1 MEDIKKLYQE
11 AKAYGTIHTK
21 SNPALRNYMEAVD
34 RIASNCPKEYISN
47 LEYIISSS
55 YGANTFSSFLEKH
68 KVPLSYIPKI
78 KNAIK
83 TLKNKNE
90 DNKLSDTYSD
100 MINVMESYE
109 NKYSNCMD
117 MAIYFEDCLDDRYL
131 EAYYT
136 NFPKL
141 SNKNVNISKFL
152 ERYGNGCIAD
162 MIVYTEADK
171 ALLENVYDQMV
182 DKKKKLSNNQWI
194 KDSLKDFSYVDNEI
208 LDVFT
213 KESLEY
219 QVNQSLENN
228 EQAFR
233 ESVMMG
239 MQMVSPFTESDV
251 QNMED
256 YILYQEY
263 KLCGAKNESE
273 RTLIMESINRT
284 KKALEPLMIEED
296 VADSVIPMLPGA
308 RVSKPILSKQFTEAL
323 SMENPK
329 IYYNQNNLPKPLDS
343 VVNNIIEDLATT
355 MKDLMLTDPRF
366 SSIKESHSFK
376 NIESELDRVI
386 KFCYDITYDVSCNSQ
401 SAPGIDI
408 FNILDLYEYTDGPM
422 EFDNPR
428 DQLYDDRAYYLGT
441 YGFRNEAASML
452 LAKTIFEL
460 LSEKYNELLQN
471 YGMILMNQEMIN
483 NSNYIDTKCFVSGE
497 YNLEIFIAIC
507 PSSENFARKLY
518 DGIVSNMI
526 TSPSSNNSFT
536 EATKYPEQKRSRFNK
551 KPRSGSEVIQYIED
565 VDNDKFKEWFFKTPA
580 GSKLN
585 KKTFDFKSLVDD
597 EQNIDSVGYVFKNE
611 IVAIATIN
619 NARSKTNKVNICA
632 VHPRHK
638 GCLVNLFRLI
648 DSRWISDTTVELNKS
663 TQKEFVDAF
672 QSIGYEITLER
683 GQVVTLSRKKKTKGT
698 AKTKSVSFTEALSS
712 NTRNK
717 KTGKAPGYL
726 RNNHDLSYGEDD
738 DTDDSDDVGDDIFGD
753 HIDDTSKE
761 KKTSK
766 TEPEPYQYDDIDDDS
781 PDNAEKDKPASG
793 ANYYYYNYNYTNSN
807 NTSSKSHNDYS
818 THTSHDSHDK
828 KYHTINNTN
837 SNNVTKTVDSHN
849 QKNDNSTN
857 KRVHSHD
864 YGDHHEESV
873 KIYSEQGNIRPDW
886 WGSTFYPVYLPEDLR
901 DSLRRMRMEFF
912 ETIINIVQTNQKFA
926 PLINDEYFKLLRF
939 FGNYRPDEYEDDN
952 GMIFFGNPGGYIG
965 CGLFIISNNFLRY
978 DYWENIYRIH
988 QNLDKN
994 PNFDLDQ
1001 ALRDLHSAAR
1011 NAMAEK
1017 YNGTEPVTGCA
1028 IDTRDSVN
1036 DLFTAESTDP
1046 KHVAHLWNTIG
1057 KYASIKS
1064 GDTMFIGLNEDGTE
1078 FIVDEPIQES
1088 VYQEEVGDAD
1098 DDKPESD
1105 NPIRDT
1111 MMDIDR
1117 KVSEGIGSLKR
1128 GAGKVRQTA
1137 RAVTKPFKRVLNF
1150 IDTQIEKWRDSNEND
1165 IKEQLA
1171 DPHQSNSLIKAFKS
1185 AVKYGAIYKAG
1196 LLLNPIF
1203 IFLAAAKHLDSRN
1216 NKFRIRNEM
1225 IGELKTELQVLEEKI
1240 KDADANK
1247 DRKAKYQMMRL
1258 KNELTK
1264 KLIRVGGTG
1273 DMKNMI

>member
-11 AKAYGTIHTK
+11 AKAYGAIHSK
-21 SNPALRNYMEAVD
+21 SNSVLRNYMEAVD
-34 RIASNCPKEYISN
+34 HIASNSPKEYISN

-78 KNAIK
+78 KNVIK
-83 TLKNKNE
+83 KLKNKNE

-100 MINVMESYE
+100 MISVMESYE

-162 MIVYTEADK
+162 MIVYTEANK

-219 QVNQSLENN
+219 QVNHALENN

-251 QNMED
+251 RNMED

-273 RTLIMESINRT
+273 RTIIMESINRT

-296 VADSVIPMLPGA
+296 VADSVIPMLPNA
-308 RVSKPILSKQFTEAL
+308 RISKPILSKQFASVL
-323 SMENPK
+323 AME
-329 IYYNQNNLPKPLDS
+329 S
-343 VVNNIIEDLATT
+343 
-355 MKDLMLTDPRF
+355 
-366 SSIKESHSFK
+366 
-376 NIESELDRVI
+376 
-386 KFCYDITYDVSCNSQ
+386 
-401 SAPGIDI
+401 
-408 FNILDLYEYTDGPM
+408 
-422 EFDNPR
+422 
-428 DQLYDDRAYYLGT
+428 
-441 YGFRNEAASML
+441 
-452 LAKTIFEL
+452 
-460 LSEKYNELLQN
+460 
-471 YGMILMNQEMIN
+471 
-483 NSNYIDTKCFVSGE
+483 
-497 YNLEIFIAIC
+497 
-507 PSSENFARKLY
+507 
-518 DGIVSNMI
+518 
-526 TSPSSNNSFT
+526 SFT
-536 EATKYPEQKRSRFNK
+536 ESTKYPEQKRSRFNK

-585 KKTFDFKSLVDD
+585 KKTFNFKSLVDD

-698 AKTKSVSFTEALSS
+698 AKTESVSFTEALSS

-726 RNNHDLSYGEDD
+726 KNNHDLSYGEDD

-761 KKTSK
+761 KKTPK

-873 KIYSEQGNIRPDW
+873 KIYSEKGNMRPDW
-886 WGSTFYPVYLPEDLR
+886 WGSTLDPVYLPEELTN
-901 DSLRRMRMEFF
+901 SLRRMRMEFF

-939 FGNYRPDEYEDDN
+939 FGNYQPDEYEDDN
-952 GMIFFGNPGGYIG
+952 GIIFYGNPGGSIG
-965 CGLFIISNNFLRY
+965 CMLFIISNNFLRY

-988 QNLDKN
+988 RVLDEN

-1001 ALRDLHSAAR
+1001 LLRDLHSAAR

-1017 YNGTEPVTGCA
+1017 YNGNEPVTGCT
-1028 IDTRDSVN
+1028 INTKDSMN

-1046 KHVAHLWNTIG
+1046 KHIAHLWNTIG
-1057 KYASIKS
+1057 KYASIKA
-1064 GDTMFIGLNEDGTE
+1064 GDTIFIRLNEDGTE
-1078 FIVDEPIQES
+1078 FIADDEPIQES

-1098 DDKPESD
+1098 DNKPESD

-1111 MMDIDR
+1111 MMDIDQ

-1137 RAVTKPFKRVLNF
+1137 RAVAKPFKRVLNF

>member
-1 MEDIKKLYQE
+1 MEDIRKLYQE
-11 AKAYGTIHTK
+11 AKARGAIHTK

-34 RIASNCPKEYISN
+34 RIASNSPKDYISN

-68 KVPLSYIPKI
+68 KVPLSYISKI
-78 KNAIK
+78 KNVIMK
-83 TLKNKNE
+83 LKNKNE

-100 MINVMESYE
+100 MISVMEAYE

-141 SNKNVNISKFL
+141 SNKNVNISKFF

-162 MIVYTEADK
+162 MIVYTEANK

-219 QVNQSLENN
+219 QVNQSLEKN

-233 ESVMMG
+233 ESTIMG
-239 MQMVSPFTESDV
+239 MQMISPLTESDV
-251 QNMED
+251 RNMED
-256 YILYQEY
+256 YIIYQEY

-273 RTLIMESINRT
+273 RTLIMESIHRT

-296 VADSVIPMLPGA
+296 VADSVIPMLPGT

-323 SMENPK
+323 SMEN
-329 IYYNQNNLPKPLDS
+329 YEVSYNQENLPNPLDS
-343 VVNNIIEDLATT
+343 ITSNIIEDLATM
-355 MKDLMLTDPRF
+355 MKDLILTDPRF
-366 SSIKESHSFK
+366 SSIKESYTFK
-376 NIESELDRVI
+376 NTESEFNRAI
-386 KFCYDITYDVSCNSQ
+386 KHCHDITYDVSCNQ

-408 FNILDLYEYTDGPM
+408 FNILDLREYTDGPM

-428 DQLYDDRAYYLGT
+428 EQFYDDREYYLTT
-441 YGFRNEAASML
+441 YGFKNEAASML

-460 LSEKYNELLQN
+460 LSEKYNELLQK
-471 YGMILMNQEMIN
+471 YGMILMNQEMID
-483 NSNYIDTKCFVSGE
+483 NSDYIDTKCFVSGQC
-497 YNLEIFIAIC
+497 NLEILIAIC
-507 PSSENFARKLY
+507 PLSLNFAKKLY
-518 DGIVSNMI
+518 
-526 TSPSSNNSFT
+526 
-536 EATKYPEQKRSRFNK
+536 
-551 KPRSGSEVIQYIED
+551 
-565 VDNDKFKEWFFKTPA
+565 
-580 GSKLN
+580 
-585 KKTFDFKSLVDD
+585 
-597 EQNIDSVGYVFKNE
+597 NE
-611 IVAIATIN
+611 IVSKMVTSQSTK
-619 NARSKTNKVNICA
+619 NA
-632 VHPRHK
+632 
-638 GCLVNLFRLI
+638 
-648 DSRWISDTTVELNKS
+648 
-663 TQKEFVDAF
+663 
-672 QSIGYEITLER
+672 
-683 GQVVTLSRKKKTKGT
+683 
-698 AKTKSVSFTEALSS
+698 FTEALSS

-726 RNNHDLSYGEDD
+726 KNNHDLSYGEDD
-738 DTDDSDDVGDDIFGD
+738 DTDNSNDVGDDIFGD

-761 KKTSK
+761 KKPSK
-766 TEPEPYQYDDIDDDS
+766 TEPEQEPYQYDDDIDDES

-828 KYHTINNTN
+828 KYHTTNNTD

-864 YGDHHEESV
+864 YGDQHEESAH
-873 KIYSEQGNIRPDW
+873 
-886 WGSTFYPVYLPEDLR
+886 VY
-901 DSLRRMRMEFF
+901 
-912 ETIINIVQTNQKFA
+912 
-926 PLINDEYFKLLRF
+926 
-939 FGNYRPDEYEDDN
+939 
-952 GMIFFGNPGGYIG
+952 
-965 CGLFIISNNFLRY
+965 
-978 DYWENIYRIH
+978 H
-988 QNLDKN
+988 
-994 PNFDLDQ
+994 
-1001 ALRDLHSAAR
+1001 
-1011 NAMAEK
+1011 
-1017 YNGTEPVTGCA
+1017 
-1028 IDTRDSVN
+1028 
-1036 DLFTAESTDP
+1036 
-1046 KHVAHLWNTIG
+1046 
-1057 KYASIKS
+1057 
-1064 GDTMFIGLNEDGTE
+1064 
-1078 FIVDEPIQES
+1078 
-1088 VYQEEVGDAD
+1088 EEVGDAD
-1098 DDKPESD
+1098 DGKPESD

-1128 GAGKVRQTA
+1128 GAGKVHQTA
-1137 RAVTKPFKRVLNF
+1137 RAVTKPFKHVLNF
-1150 IDTQIEKWRDSNEND
+1150 IDGQIEKWRDSNEND
-1165 IKEQLA
+1165 IKEQMA
-1171 DPHQSNSLIKAFKS
+1171 DPHQSNSIIKAFKS
-1185 AVKYGAIYKAG
+1185 AIKYGAIYKAG

-1240 KDADANK
+1240 KDADANGDK
-1247 DRKAKYQMMRL
+1247 KAKYQMMRL

>member
-21 SNPALRNYMEAVD
+21 INPALRNYMEAVD
-34 RIASNCPKEYISN
+34 RIASNSPKEYISN

-55 YGANTFSSFLEKH
+55 YGANTFSSFLEKY

-78 KNAIK
+78 KNVIK
-83 TLKNKNE
+83 KLKNKNE

-100 MINVMESYE
+100 MISVMESYE

-162 MIVYTEADK
+162 MIVYTEANK

-228 EQAFR
+228 EQVFR

-251 QNMED
+251 RNMED

-273 RTLIMESINRT
+273 RTIIMESINRT

-296 VADSVIPMLPGA
+296 VVDSVIPMLPNA
-308 RVSKPILSKQFTEAL
+308 RISKPILSKQFASVL
-323 SMENPK
+323 AME
-329 IYYNQNNLPKPLDS
+329 S
-343 VVNNIIEDLATT
+343 
-355 MKDLMLTDPRF
+355 
-366 SSIKESHSFK
+366 
-376 NIESELDRVI
+376 
-386 KFCYDITYDVSCNSQ
+386 
-401 SAPGIDI
+401 
-408 FNILDLYEYTDGPM
+408 
-422 EFDNPR
+422 
-428 DQLYDDRAYYLGT
+428 
-441 YGFRNEAASML
+441 
-452 LAKTIFEL
+452 
-460 LSEKYNELLQN
+460 
-471 YGMILMNQEMIN
+471 
-483 NSNYIDTKCFVSGE
+483 
-497 YNLEIFIAIC
+497 
-507 PSSENFARKLY
+507 
-518 DGIVSNMI
+518 
-526 TSPSSNNSFT
+526 SFT
-536 EATKYPEQKRSRFNK
+536 EATRYPEQKRSRFNK
-551 KPRSGSEVIQYIED
+551 NPRSGSEVIQYIED

-585 KKTFDFKSLVDD
+585 KKTFNFKSLVDD

-698 AKTKSVSFTEALSS
+698 AKTESVSFTEALSS

-766 TEPEPYQYDDIDDDS
+766 TEPEPYQYDDDIDDDS

-807 NTSSKSHNDYS
+807 NTSNKSHNDYS

-873 KIYSEQGNIRPDW
+873 KIYSEKGNIRPDW

-939 FGNYRPDEYEDDN
+939 FGNYQPDEYEDDN

-1017 YNGTEPVTGCA
+1017 YNGNEPVTGCT

-1150 IDTQIEKWRDSNEND
+1150 IDAQIEKWRDSNEND

>member
-11 AKAYGTIHTK
+11 AKAYGAIHSK
-21 SNPALRNYMEAVD
+21 SNSVLRNYMEAVD
-34 RIASNCPKEYISN
+34 HIASNSPKEYISN

-78 KNAIK
+78 KNVIK
-83 TLKNKNE
+83 KLKNKNE

-100 MINVMESYE
+100 MISVMESYE

-162 MIVYTEADK
+162 MIVYTEANK

-251 QNMED
+251 RNMED

-296 VADSVIPMLPGA
+296 VADSVIPMLPGT
-308 RVSKPILSKQFTEAL
+308 RVSKPILSKQFASVL
-323 SMENPK
+323 AME
-329 IYYNQNNLPKPLDS
+329 S
-343 VVNNIIEDLATT
+343 
-355 MKDLMLTDPRF
+355 
-366 SSIKESHSFK
+366 
-376 NIESELDRVI
+376 
-386 KFCYDITYDVSCNSQ
+386 
-401 SAPGIDI
+401 
-408 FNILDLYEYTDGPM
+408 
-422 EFDNPR
+422 
-428 DQLYDDRAYYLGT
+428 
-441 YGFRNEAASML
+441 
-452 LAKTIFEL
+452 
-460 LSEKYNELLQN
+460 
-471 YGMILMNQEMIN
+471 
-483 NSNYIDTKCFVSGE
+483 
-497 YNLEIFIAIC
+497 
-507 PSSENFARKLY
+507 
-518 DGIVSNMI
+518 
-526 TSPSSNNSFT
+526 SFT

-672 QSIGYEITLER
+672 QNIGYEITLER

-698 AKTKSVSFTEALSS
+698 AKTESVSFTEALSS

-726 RNNHDLSYGEDD
+726 KNNHDLSYGEDD

-807 NTSSKSHNDYS
+807 NTSNKSHNDYS
-818 THTSHDSHDK
+818 SHTSHDSHDK

-864 YGDHHEESV
+864 YGDHHEESA
-873 KIYSEQGNIRPDW
+873 Q
-886 WGSTFYPVYLPEDLR
+886 L
-901 DSLRRMRMEFF
+901 
-912 ETIINIVQTNQKFA
+912 
-926 PLINDEYFKLLRF
+926 
-939 FGNYRPDEYEDDN
+939 YR
-952 GMIFFGNPGGYIG
+952 
-965 CGLFIISNNFLRY
+965 
-978 DYWENIYRIH
+978 
-988 QNLDKN
+988 
-994 PNFDLDQ
+994 
-1001 ALRDLHSAAR
+1001 
-1011 NAMAEK
+1011 
-1017 YNGTEPVTGCA
+1017 
-1028 IDTRDSVN
+1028 
-1036 DLFTAESTDP
+1036 
-1046 KHVAHLWNTIG
+1046 
-1057 KYASIKS
+1057 
-1064 GDTMFIGLNEDGTE
+1064 
-1078 FIVDEPIQES
+1078 
-1088 VYQEEVGDAD
+1088 EEVGDAD

-1150 IDTQIEKWRDSNEND
+1150 IDGQIEKWRDSNEND

>member
-11 AKAYGTIHTK
+11 AKAYGAIHSK
-21 SNPALRNYMEAVD
+21 SNSVLRNYMEAVD
-34 RIASNCPKEYISN
+34 RIVSNSPKEYISN

-78 KNAIK
+78 KNVIK
-83 TLKNKNE
+83 KLKNKNE

-100 MINVMESYE
+100 MISVIESYE

-162 MIVYTEADK
+162 MIVYTEANK

-251 QNMED
+251 RNMED

-296 VADSVIPMLPGA
+296 VADSVIPMLPNA
-308 RVSKPILSKQFTEAL
+308 RISKPILSKQFASVL
-323 SMENPK
+323 AME
-329 IYYNQNNLPKPLDS
+329 S
-343 VVNNIIEDLATT
+343 
-355 MKDLMLTDPRF
+355 
-366 SSIKESHSFK
+366 
-376 NIESELDRVI
+376 
-386 KFCYDITYDVSCNSQ
+386 
-401 SAPGIDI
+401 
-408 FNILDLYEYTDGPM
+408 
-422 EFDNPR
+422 
-428 DQLYDDRAYYLGT
+428 
-441 YGFRNEAASML
+441 
-452 LAKTIFEL
+452 
-460 LSEKYNELLQN
+460 
-471 YGMILMNQEMIN
+471 
-483 NSNYIDTKCFVSGE
+483 
-497 YNLEIFIAIC
+497 
-507 PSSENFARKLY
+507 
-518 DGIVSNMI
+518 
-526 TSPSSNNSFT
+526 SFT

-585 KKTFDFKSLVDD
+585 KKTFNFKSLVDD

-648 DSRWISDTTVELNKS
+648 DSRWISDTTVELNRS

-698 AKTKSVSFTEALSS
+698 AKTESVSFTEALSS

-726 RNNHDLSYGEDD
+726 INNHDLSYGEDD

-818 THTSHDSHDK
+818 THTNQDSHDK

-864 YGDHHEESV
+864 YGDHHEESA
-873 KIYSEQGNIRPDW
+873 Q
-886 WGSTFYPVYLPEDLR
+886 L
-901 DSLRRMRMEFF
+901 
-912 ETIINIVQTNQKFA
+912 
-926 PLINDEYFKLLRF
+926 
-939 FGNYRPDEYEDDN
+939 YR
-952 GMIFFGNPGGYIG
+952 
-965 CGLFIISNNFLRY
+965 
-978 DYWENIYRIH
+978 
-988 QNLDKN
+988 
-994 PNFDLDQ
+994 
-1001 ALRDLHSAAR
+1001 
-1011 NAMAEK
+1011 
-1017 YNGTEPVTGCA
+1017 
-1028 IDTRDSVN
+1028 
-1036 DLFTAESTDP
+1036 
-1046 KHVAHLWNTIG
+1046 
-1057 KYASIKS
+1057 
-1064 GDTMFIGLNEDGTE
+1064 
-1078 FIVDEPIQES
+1078 
-1088 VYQEEVGDAD
+1088 EEVGDAD

-1150 IDTQIEKWRDSNEND
+1150 IDAQIEKWRDSNEND
-1165 IKEQLA
+1165 TKEQLA

>member
-11 AKAYGTIHTK
+11 AKAYGAIHSK
-21 SNPALRNYMEAVD
+21 SNSVLRNYMEAVD
-34 RIASNCPKEYISN
+34 RIASNSPKEYISN

-68 KVPLSYIPKI
+68 KVPLSYVPKI
-78 KNAIK
+78 KNVIK
-83 TLKNKNE
+83 KLKNKNE

-100 MINVMESYE
+100 MISVMESYE

-162 MIVYTEADK
+162 MIVYTEANK

-251 QNMED
+251 RNMED

-273 RTLIMESINRT
+273 RTIIMESINRT

-308 RVSKPILSKQFTEAL
+308 RVSKPILSKQ
-323 SMENPK
+323 
-329 IYYNQNNLPKPLDS
+329 
-343 VVNNIIEDLATT
+343 
-355 MKDLMLTDPRF
+355 
-366 SSIKESHSFK
+366 
-376 NIESELDRVI
+376 
-386 KFCYDITYDVSCNSQ
+386 
-401 SAPGIDI
+401 
-408 FNILDLYEYTDGPM
+408 
-422 EFDNPR
+422 
-428 DQLYDDRAYYLGT
+428 
-441 YGFRNEAASML
+441 
-452 LAKTIFEL
+452 
-460 LSEKYNELLQN
+460 
-471 YGMILMNQEMIN
+471 
-483 NSNYIDTKCFVSGE
+483 
-497 YNLEIFIAIC
+497 
-507 PSSENFARKLY
+507 
-518 DGIVSNMI
+518 
-526 TSPSSNNSFT
+526 
-536 EATKYPEQKRSRFNK
+536 
-551 KPRSGSEVIQYIED
+551 
-565 VDNDKFKEWFFKTPA
+565 
-580 GSKLN
+580 
-585 KKTFDFKSLVDD
+585 
-597 EQNIDSVGYVFKNE
+597 
-611 IVAIATIN
+611 
-619 NARSKTNKVNICA
+619 
-632 VHPRHK
+632 
-638 GCLVNLFRLI
+638 
-648 DSRWISDTTVELNKS
+648 
-663 TQKEFVDAF
+663 
-672 QSIGYEITLER
+672 
-683 GQVVTLSRKKKTKGT
+683 
-698 AKTKSVSFTEALSS
+698 FTEALSS

-753 HIDDTSKE
+753 HINDTSKE

-781 PDNAEKDKPASG
+781 PDNAEKDKLASG

-807 NTSSKSHNDYS
+807 NTSNKSHNDYS

-864 YGDHHEESV
+864 YGDHHEESISTGNSRHYIRDFTMNDIPQEYISH
-873 KIYSEQGNIRPDW
+873 IYEIHS
-886 WGSTFYPVYLPEDLR
+886 
-901 DSLRRMRMEFF
+901 EFF
-912 ETIINIVQTNQKFA
+912 KTLKSVMMEEYPKAYQHCSSYIDNRIDMELGLADFQTE
-926 PLINDEYFKLLRF
+926 L
-939 FGNYRPDEYEDDN
+939 
-952 GMIFFGNPGGYIG
+952 YID
-965 CGLFIISNNFLRY
+965 I
-978 DYWENIYRIH
+978 
-988 QNLDKN
+988 
-994 PNFDLDQ
+994 
-1001 ALRDLHSAAR
+1001 
-1011 NAMAEK
+1011 
-1017 YNGTEPVTGCA
+1017 
-1028 IDTRDSVN
+1028 
-1036 DLFTAESTDP
+1036 STDENGNVLKKEP
-1046 KHVAHLWNTIG
+1046 K
-1057 KYASIKS
+1057 
-1064 GDTMFIGLNEDGTE
+1064 LNIFGE
-1078 FIVDEPIQES
+1078 FIEDFPNYHVDYDDLCQAINHTASQLNDIMFSYMDDLGLYLVDWDEEIAFYLQCQRSPYIDNITNHRISKILDNIAS

-1150 IDTQIEKWRDSNEND
+1150 IDGQIEKWRDSNEND

>member
-1 MEDIKKLYQE
+1 MRLNQLMEDIKKLYQE
-11 AKAYGTIHTK
+11 AKAYGAIHSK
-21 SNPALRNYMEAVD
+21 SNSVLRNYTEAVD
-34 RIASNCPKEYISN
+34 RIASNSPKEYISN

-78 KNAIK
+78 KNVINK
-83 TLKNKNE
+83 LKNKNE

-100 MINVMESYE
+100 MISVMESYE

-162 MIVYTEADK
+162 MIVYTEASK

-228 EQAFR
+228 ERAFR

-251 QNMED
+251 RNMED

-308 RVSKPILSKQFTEAL
+308 RVSKPILSKQ
-323 SMENPK
+323 
-329 IYYNQNNLPKPLDS
+329 
-343 VVNNIIEDLATT
+343 
-355 MKDLMLTDPRF
+355 
-366 SSIKESHSFK
+366 
-376 NIESELDRVI
+376 
-386 KFCYDITYDVSCNSQ
+386 
-401 SAPGIDI
+401 
-408 FNILDLYEYTDGPM
+408 
-422 EFDNPR
+422 
-428 DQLYDDRAYYLGT
+428 
-441 YGFRNEAASML
+441 
-452 LAKTIFEL
+452 
-460 LSEKYNELLQN
+460 
-471 YGMILMNQEMIN
+471 
-483 NSNYIDTKCFVSGE
+483 
-497 YNLEIFIAIC
+497 
-507 PSSENFARKLY
+507 
-518 DGIVSNMI
+518 
-526 TSPSSNNSFT
+526 
-536 EATKYPEQKRSRFNK
+536 
-551 KPRSGSEVIQYIED
+551 
-565 VDNDKFKEWFFKTPA
+565 
-580 GSKLN
+580 
-585 KKTFDFKSLVDD
+585 
-597 EQNIDSVGYVFKNE
+597 
-611 IVAIATIN
+611 
-619 NARSKTNKVNICA
+619 
-632 VHPRHK
+632 
-638 GCLVNLFRLI
+638 
-648 DSRWISDTTVELNKS
+648 
-663 TQKEFVDAF
+663 
-672 QSIGYEITLER
+672 
-683 GQVVTLSRKKKTKGT
+683 
-698 AKTKSVSFTEALSS
+698 FTEALSS

-807 NTSSKSHNDYS
+807 NTSNKSHNDYS

-837 SNNVTKTVDSHN
+837 SNNVMKTVDSHN

-864 YGDHHEESV
+864 YGDHHEESTNYQEGFFGDLFGSSKPV
-873 KIYSEQGNIRPDW
+873 NSSEKLLAQSYGTDLEDIYDGALYKVACHIMRAIFVQMKQMIESDPQFKWIRENASNAIPNLNKYIDDPSDNW
-886 WGSTFYPVYLPEDLR
+886 HITFYKVERNGKIQYDAHCNIFYQDYLDEILF
-901 DSLRRMRMEFF
+901 DS
-912 ETIINIVQTNQKFA
+912 
-926 PLINDEYFKLLRF
+926 NDI
-939 FGNYRPDEYEDDN
+939 GQYEDDGDN
-952 GMIFFGNPGGYIG
+952 NKDGFSLINRACYNVALDELDELPFKYHLDLYTPEDARRGLMFEIPNDSDTIIGFYGINYDGYKD
-965 CGLFIISNNFLRY
+965 L
-978 DYWENIYRIH
+978 WKE
-988 QNLDKN
+988 
-994 PNFDLDQ
+994 FDPDHYQ
-1001 ALRDLHSAAR
+1001 
-1011 NAMAEK
+1011 EK
-1017 YNGTEPVTGCA
+1017 V
-1028 IDTRDSVN
+1028 
-1036 DLFTAESTDP
+1036 FT
-1046 KHVAHLWNTIG
+1046 
-1057 KYASIKS
+1057 
-1064 GDTMFIGLNEDGTE
+1064 
-1078 FIVDEPIQES
+1078 
-1088 VYQEEVGDAD
+1088 EEVGDAD

-1117 KVSEGIGSLKR
+1117 KVSEGIGTLKR

-1137 RAVTKPFKRVLNF
+1137 RVVTKPFKRVLNF

>member
-34 RIASNCPKEYISN
+34 RIASSSPKEYISN

-78 KNAIK
+78 KNVIK
-83 TLKNKNE
+83 KLKNKNE
-90 DNKLSDTYSD
+90 DNKLSDTYSE
-100 MINVMESYE
+100 MISVMESYE

-162 MIVYTEADK
+162 MIVYTEANK

-251 QNMED
+251 RNMED

-273 RTLIMESINRT
+273 RTIIMESINRT

-296 VADSVIPMLPGA
+296 VVDSVIPMLPGA

-386 KFCYDITYDVSCNSQ
+386 KYCHDITYDVSCNGQ

-551 KPRSGSEVIQYIED
+551 NPRSGSEVIQYIED

-698 AKTKSVSFTEALSS
+698 AKTESVSFTEALSS

-864 YGDHHEESV
+864 YGDHHEEKAYQEGYIQTPSL
-873 KIYSEQGNIRPDW
+873 
-886 WGSTFYPVYLPEDLR
+886 WGELIPPMYLPEDLQ
-901 DSLRRMRMEFF
+901 DSMRVIRKDYFDTMIELIKTKRKFQGF
-912 ETIINIVQTNQKFA
+912 DDPKWINLLQAFSTDRLA
-926 PLINDEYFKLLRF
+926 EDE
-939 FGNYRPDEYEDDN
+939 N
-952 GMIFFGNPGGYIG
+952 GMIFYRSPGPFAHVIID
-965 CGLFIISNNFLRY
+965 FISEHFLRY
-978 DYWENIYRIH
+978 EYYTEPDRIFKDMDEYERG
-988 QNLDKN
+988 NLKFN
-994 PNFDLDQ
+994 LE
-1001 ALRDLHSAAR
+1001 LMAR
-1011 NAMAEK
+1011 KIIIKK
-1017 YNGTEPVTGCA
+1017 YNKVEPITGCPFYTSPYDGLLCA
-1028 IDTRDSVN
+1028 IAIRGKD
-1036 DLFTAESTDP
+1036 
-1046 KHVAHLWNTIG
+1046 VAPIWNKYG
-1057 KYASIKS
+1057 KYATEKF
-1064 GDTMFIGLNEDGTE
+1064 GTNDFIPMNKNGY
-1078 FIVDEPIQES
+1078 FEPTAVVES
-1088 VYQEEVGDAD
+1088 VYREEVGDAD

-1137 RAVTKPFKRVLNF
+1137 RAISKPFKRVLNF

>member
-11 AKAYGTIHTK
+11 AKAYGAIHSK
-21 SNPALRNYMEAVD
+21 SNSVLRNYMEAVD
-34 RIASNCPKEYISN
+34 RIASNSPKEYISN

-78 KNAIK
+78 KNVIK
-83 TLKNKNE
+83 KLKNKNE

-100 MINVMESYE
+100 MISVMESYE

-162 MIVYTEADK
+162 MIVYTEANK

-213 KESLEY
+213 KESFEY

-251 QNMED
+251 RNMED

-296 VADSVIPMLPGA
+296 VADSVIPMLPNA
-308 RVSKPILSKQFTEAL
+308 RISKPILSKQFASVL
-323 SMENPK
+323 AME
-329 IYYNQNNLPKPLDS
+329 S
-343 VVNNIIEDLATT
+343 
-355 MKDLMLTDPRF
+355 
-366 SSIKESHSFK
+366 
-376 NIESELDRVI
+376 
-386 KFCYDITYDVSCNSQ
+386 
-401 SAPGIDI
+401 
-408 FNILDLYEYTDGPM
+408 
-422 EFDNPR
+422 
-428 DQLYDDRAYYLGT
+428 
-441 YGFRNEAASML
+441 
-452 LAKTIFEL
+452 
-460 LSEKYNELLQN
+460 
-471 YGMILMNQEMIN
+471 
-483 NSNYIDTKCFVSGE
+483 
-497 YNLEIFIAIC
+497 
-507 PSSENFARKLY
+507 
-518 DGIVSNMI
+518 
-526 TSPSSNNSFT
+526 SFT
-536 EATKYPEQKRSRFNK
+536 EATKYPEQKRSRFSK

-698 AKTKSVSFTEALSS
+698 AKTESVSFTEALSS
-712 NTRNK
+712 NTKNK

-726 RNNHDLSYGEDD
+726 KNNHDLSYGEDD

-807 NTSSKSHNDYS
+807 NTSNKSHNDYS

-873 KIYSEQGNIRPDW
+873 KLY
-886 WGSTFYPVYLPEDLR
+886 
-901 DSLRRMRMEFF
+901 
-912 ETIINIVQTNQKFA
+912 
-926 PLINDEYFKLLRF
+926 
-939 FGNYRPDEYEDDN
+939 
-952 GMIFFGNPGGYIG
+952 
-965 CGLFIISNNFLRY
+965 
-978 DYWENIYRIH
+978 H
-988 QNLDKN
+988 
-994 PNFDLDQ
+994 
-1001 ALRDLHSAAR
+1001 
-1011 NAMAEK
+1011 
-1017 YNGTEPVTGCA
+1017 
-1028 IDTRDSVN
+1028 
-1036 DLFTAESTDP
+1036 
-1046 KHVAHLWNTIG
+1046 
-1057 KYASIKS
+1057 
-1064 GDTMFIGLNEDGTE
+1064 
-1078 FIVDEPIQES
+1078 
-1088 VYQEEVGDAD
+1088 EEVGDAD

-1150 IDTQIEKWRDSNEND
+1150 IDAQIEKWRDSNEND

>member
-11 AKAYGTIHTK
+11 AKSYGTIHTK

-34 RIASNCPKEYISN
+34 RIASNSPKEYISN

-78 KNAIK
+78 KNVIK
-83 TLKNKNE
+83 KLKNKNE
-90 DNKLSDTYSD
+90 DNKLSDTYSE
-100 MINVMESYE
+100 MISVMESYE

-162 MIVYTEADK
+162 MIVYTEANK

-251 QNMED
+251 RNMED

-296 VADSVIPMLPGA
+296 VADSVIPMLPGT
-308 RVSKPILSKQFTEAL
+308 RVSKPILSKQFASVL
-323 SMENPK
+323 AME
-329 IYYNQNNLPKPLDS
+329 S
-343 VVNNIIEDLATT
+343 
-355 MKDLMLTDPRF
+355 
-366 SSIKESHSFK
+366 
-376 NIESELDRVI
+376 
-386 KFCYDITYDVSCNSQ
+386 
-401 SAPGIDI
+401 
-408 FNILDLYEYTDGPM
+408 
-422 EFDNPR
+422 
-428 DQLYDDRAYYLGT
+428 
-441 YGFRNEAASML
+441 
-452 LAKTIFEL
+452 
-460 LSEKYNELLQN
+460 
-471 YGMILMNQEMIN
+471 
-483 NSNYIDTKCFVSGE
+483 
-497 YNLEIFIAIC
+497 
-507 PSSENFARKLY
+507 
-518 DGIVSNMI
+518 
-526 TSPSSNNSFT
+526 SFT

-698 AKTKSVSFTEALSS
+698 AKTESVSFTEALSS

-726 RNNHDLSYGEDD
+726 KNNHDLSYGEDD
-738 DTDDSDDVGDDIFGD
+738 DRDNSDDVGDDIFGD

-781 PDNAEKDKPASG
+781 PDHAEKDKPASG

-807 NTSSKSHNDYS
+807 NTSNKSHNDYS

-873 KIYSEQGNIRPDW
+873 KIYSEKGNIRPDW

-965 CGLFIISNNFLRY
+965 CGLFIISNNLLRY

-988 QNLDKN
+988 RELDKN

-1001 ALRDLHSAAR
+1001 ALRDLHSSAR

-1017 YNGTEPVTGCA
+1017 YNGNEPVTGCT

-1150 IDTQIEKWRDSNEND
+1150 IDAQIEKWRDSNEND

-1203 IFLAAAKHLDSRN
+1203 IFIAAAKHLDSRN

>member
-34 RIASNCPKEYISN
+34 RIASNSPKEYISN

-83 TLKNKNE
+83 KLKNKNE

-162 MIVYTEADK
+162 MIVYTEANK

-251 QNMED
+251 RNMED

-296 VADSVIPMLPGA
+296 VVDSVIPMLPGT
-308 RVSKPILSKQFTEAL
+308 RISKPILSKQFASVL
-323 SMENPK
+323 AME
-329 IYYNQNNLPKPLDS
+329 S
-343 VVNNIIEDLATT
+343 
-355 MKDLMLTDPRF
+355 
-366 SSIKESHSFK
+366 
-376 NIESELDRVI
+376 
-386 KFCYDITYDVSCNSQ
+386 
-401 SAPGIDI
+401 
-408 FNILDLYEYTDGPM
+408 
-422 EFDNPR
+422 
-428 DQLYDDRAYYLGT
+428 
-441 YGFRNEAASML
+441 
-452 LAKTIFEL
+452 
-460 LSEKYNELLQN
+460 
-471 YGMILMNQEMIN
+471 
-483 NSNYIDTKCFVSGE
+483 
-497 YNLEIFIAIC
+497 
-507 PSSENFARKLY
+507 
-518 DGIVSNMI
+518 
-526 TSPSSNNSFT
+526 SFT

-551 KPRSGSEVIQYIED
+551 NPRSGSEVIQYIED
-565 VDNDKFKEWFFKTPA
+565 VNNDKFKEWFFKTPA

-585 KKTFDFKSLVDD
+585 KKTFNFKSLVDD

-698 AKTKSVSFTEALSS
+698 AKTESVSFTEALSS

-726 RNNHDLSYGEDD
+726 KNNHDLSYGEDD
-738 DTDDSDDVGDDIFGD
+738 DTDNSDDVGDDIFGD
-753 HIDDTSKE
+753 HIDDTPKE
-761 KKTSK
+761 TKTSK

-807 NTSSKSHNDYS
+807 NTSNKSHNDYS

-873 KIYSEQGNIRPDW
+873 KIYSEKGNIRPDW

-939 FGNYRPDEYEDDN
+939 FGNYQPDEYEDDN

-1017 YNGTEPVTGCA
+1017 YNGNEPVTGCT

-1150 IDTQIEKWRDSNEND
+1150 IDAQIEKWRDSNEND

-1203 IFLAAAKHLDSRN
+1203 IFIAAAKHLDSRN

>member
-34 RIASNCPKEYISN
+34 RIASNSPKEYISN

-100 MINVMESYE
+100 MISVMESYE

-162 MIVYTEADK
+162 MIVYTEANK
-171 ALLENVYDQMV
+171 VLLENVYDQMV

-219 QVNQSLENN
+219 QVNQALENN

-251 QNMED
+251 RNMED

-273 RTLIMESINRT
+273 RTIIMESINRT

-355 MKDLMLTDPRF
+355 VKDLMLTDPRF

-386 KFCYDITYDVSCNSQ
+386 KFCHDITYDVSCNSQ

-551 KPRSGSEVIQYIED
+551 KPRSGSEVIQHIED

-585 KKTFDFKSLVDD
+585 KKTFNFKSLVDD

-619 NARSKTNKVNICA
+619 NARSKTNKINICA

-698 AKTKSVSFTEALSS
+698 AKTESVSFTEALSS

-726 RNNHDLSYGEDD
+726 KNNHDLSYGEDD
-738 DTDDSDDVGDDIFGD
+738 DTDDSNDVGDDIFGD

-766 TEPEPYQYDDIDDDS
+766 TEPEPYQYDDDIDDDS

-864 YGDHHEESV
+864 YSDHHEESV
-873 KIYSEQGNIRPDW
+873 KLY
-886 WGSTFYPVYLPEDLR
+886 
-901 DSLRRMRMEFF
+901 
-912 ETIINIVQTNQKFA
+912 
-926 PLINDEYFKLLRF
+926 
-939 FGNYRPDEYEDDN
+939 
-952 GMIFFGNPGGYIG
+952 
-965 CGLFIISNNFLRY
+965 
-978 DYWENIYRIH
+978 H
-988 QNLDKN
+988 
-994 PNFDLDQ
+994 
-1001 ALRDLHSAAR
+1001 
-1011 NAMAEK
+1011 
-1017 YNGTEPVTGCA
+1017 
-1028 IDTRDSVN
+1028 
-1036 DLFTAESTDP
+1036 
-1046 KHVAHLWNTIG
+1046 
-1057 KYASIKS
+1057 
-1064 GDTMFIGLNEDGTE
+1064 
-1078 FIVDEPIQES
+1078 
-1088 VYQEEVGDAD
+1088 EEVGDAD

>member
-11 AKAYGTIHTK
+11 AKAYGAIHSK
-21 SNPALRNYMEAVD
+21 SNSVLRNYMEAVD
-34 RIASNCPKEYISN
+34 RIASNSPKEYISN

-78 KNAIK
+78 KNVIK
-83 TLKNKNE
+83 KLKNKNE

-100 MINVMESYE
+100 MISVMESYE

-162 MIVYTEADK
+162 MIVYTEANK

-251 QNMED
+251 RNMED

-273 RTLIMESINRT
+273 RTIIMESINRT

-296 VADSVIPMLPGA
+296 VADSVIPMLPNA
-308 RVSKPILSKQFTEAL
+308 RISKPILSKQFASVL
-323 SMENPK
+323 AME
-329 IYYNQNNLPKPLDS
+329 S
-343 VVNNIIEDLATT
+343 
-355 MKDLMLTDPRF
+355 
-366 SSIKESHSFK
+366 
-376 NIESELDRVI
+376 
-386 KFCYDITYDVSCNSQ
+386 
-401 SAPGIDI
+401 
-408 FNILDLYEYTDGPM
+408 
-422 EFDNPR
+422 
-428 DQLYDDRAYYLGT
+428 
-441 YGFRNEAASML
+441 
-452 LAKTIFEL
+452 
-460 LSEKYNELLQN
+460 
-471 YGMILMNQEMIN
+471 
-483 NSNYIDTKCFVSGE
+483 
-497 YNLEIFIAIC
+497 
-507 PSSENFARKLY
+507 
-518 DGIVSNMI
+518 
-526 TSPSSNNSFT
+526 SFT
-536 EATKYPEQKRSRFNK
+536 EATKYPEQKRSRFSK

-619 NARSKTNKVNICA
+619 NARSKTNNVNICA

-698 AKTKSVSFTEALSS
+698 AKTESVSFTEALSS

-726 RNNHDLSYGEDD
+726 KNNHDLSYGEDD
-738 DTDDSDDVGDDIFGD
+738 NTDDSDDVGDDIFGD

-864 YGDHHEESV
+864 YGDHHEEKAYQEEYIQTPSL
-873 KIYSEQGNIRPDW
+873 
-886 WGSTFYPVYLPEDLR
+886 WGELIPPMYLPEDLQ
-901 DSLRRMRMEFF
+901 DSMRVIRKDYFDTMIELIKTKRKFQGFDDPKWINLLQAFSTDRVAEDENGMMFYRSPGPFAHVSIDFISKHFLRY
-912 ETIINIVQTNQKFA
+912 
-926 PLINDEYFKLLRF
+926 EYYTEPDRIFKDM
-939 FGNYRPDEYEDDN
+939 DEYERWN
-952 GMIFFGNPGGYIG
+952 LRFNLELMARK
-965 CGLFIISNNFLRY
+965 II
-978 DYWENIYRIH
+978 I
-988 QNLDKN
+988 K
-994 PNFDLDQ
+994 
-1001 ALRDLHSAAR
+1001 
-1011 NAMAEK
+1011 K
-1017 YNGTEPVTGCA
+1017 YNKVEPITGCPFYTSPYDGLLCA
-1028 IDTRDSVN
+1028 IAIRGKD
-1036 DLFTAESTDP
+1036 
-1046 KHVAHLWNTIG
+1046 VAPIWNKYG
-1057 KYASIKS
+1057 KYATEKF
-1064 GDTMFIGLNEDGTE
+1064 GTNDFIPMNKNGYFEPTA
-1078 FIVDEPIQES
+1078 IVES
-1088 VYQEEVGDAD
+1088 VYREEVGDAD

-1137 RAVTKPFKRVLNF
+1137 RAISKPFKRVLNF

>member
-34 RIASNCPKEYISN
+34 HIASNSPKEYISN

-78 KNAIK
+78 KNVIK
-83 TLKNKNE
+83 KLKNKNE

-100 MINVMESYE
+100 MISVMESYE

-131 EAYYT
+131 EAYYM

-162 MIVYTEADK
+162 MIVYTEANK

-182 DKKKKLSNNQWI
+182 DKKKKLSDNQWI

-251 QNMED
+251 RNMED

-296 VADSVIPMLPGA
+296 VADSVIPMLPNA
-308 RVSKPILSKQFTEAL
+308 HISKPILSKQFASVL
-323 SMENPK
+323 AME
-329 IYYNQNNLPKPLDS
+329 S
-343 VVNNIIEDLATT
+343 
-355 MKDLMLTDPRF
+355 
-366 SSIKESHSFK
+366 
-376 NIESELDRVI
+376 
-386 KFCYDITYDVSCNSQ
+386 
-401 SAPGIDI
+401 
-408 FNILDLYEYTDGPM
+408 
-422 EFDNPR
+422 
-428 DQLYDDRAYYLGT
+428 
-441 YGFRNEAASML
+441 
-452 LAKTIFEL
+452 
-460 LSEKYNELLQN
+460 
-471 YGMILMNQEMIN
+471 
-483 NSNYIDTKCFVSGE
+483 
-497 YNLEIFIAIC
+497 
-507 PSSENFARKLY
+507 
-518 DGIVSNMI
+518 
-526 TSPSSNNSFT
+526 SFT

-551 KPRSGSEVIQYIED
+551 NPRSGSEVIQHIED

-585 KKTFDFKSLVDD
+585 KKTFNFKSLVSD
-597 EQNIDSVGYVFKNE
+597 EQNIDSIGYVFKNE
-611 IVAIATIN
+611 IVAIATVN
-619 NARSKTNKVNICA
+619 NALSKTNKINICA

-683 GQVVTLSRKKKTKGT
+683 GQIVTLSRKKKTKGT
-698 AKTKSVSFTEALSS
+698 AKTESVSFTEALSS

-726 RNNHDLSYGEDD
+726 KNNHDLSYGEDD
-738 DTDDSDDVGDDIFGD
+738 DTDNSDDVGDDIFGD
-753 HIDDTSKE
+753 HIDDTPKE
-761 KKTSK
+761 TKTTK
-766 TEPEPYQYDDIDDDS
+766 TEPEPYQYDDIDDES
-781 PDNAEKDKPASG
+781 PDHAEKDKPASG

-864 YGDHHEESV
+864 YGDHHEESISV
-873 KIYSEQGNIRPDW
+873 ANGRHYIRDFTMNDIPQEYISHIYKIHS
-886 WGSTFYPVYLPEDLR
+886 
-901 DSLRRMRMEFF
+901 EFF
-912 ETIINIVQTNQKFA
+912 KTLKSVMMEEYPEAYKHCSSYIDNRIDMELGLADFQTELYIDISTDENGNVLKKEPKLNI
-926 PLINDEYFKLLRF
+926 
-939 FGNYRPDEYEDDN
+939 FGEFIEDFPNYHV
-952 GMIFFGNPGGYIG
+952 
-965 CGLFIISNNFLRY
+965 
-978 DYWENIYRIH
+978 DY
-988 QNLDKN
+988 
-994 PNFDLDQ
+994 
-1001 ALRDLHSAAR
+1001 
-1011 NAMAEK
+1011 
-1017 YNGTEPVTGCA
+1017 
-1028 IDTRDSVN
+1028 N
-1036 DLFTAESTDP
+1036 DLCYAINHTASQLNDIMFSYMDDLGLYLVDWDEEIAFYLQCQRSPYIDNITNHRISKILD
-1046 KHVAHLWNTIG
+1046 NT
-1057 KYASIKS
+1057 
-1064 GDTMFIGLNEDGTE
+1064 
-1078 FIVDEPIQES
+1078 ES

-1150 IDTQIEKWRDSNEND
+1150 IDAQIEKWRDSNEND

>member
-34 RIASNCPKEYISN
+34 RIASNSPKEYISN

-162 MIVYTEADK
+162 MIVYTEANK

-251 QNMED
+251 RNMED

-296 VADSVIPMLPGA
+296 VADSVIPMLPNA
-308 RVSKPILSKQFTEAL
+308 RISKPILSKQFASVL
-323 SMENPK
+323 AME
-329 IYYNQNNLPKPLDS
+329 S
-343 VVNNIIEDLATT
+343 
-355 MKDLMLTDPRF
+355 
-366 SSIKESHSFK
+366 
-376 NIESELDRVI
+376 
-386 KFCYDITYDVSCNSQ
+386 
-401 SAPGIDI
+401 
-408 FNILDLYEYTDGPM
+408 
-422 EFDNPR
+422 
-428 DQLYDDRAYYLGT
+428 
-441 YGFRNEAASML
+441 
-452 LAKTIFEL
+452 
-460 LSEKYNELLQN
+460 
-471 YGMILMNQEMIN
+471 
-483 NSNYIDTKCFVSGE
+483 
-497 YNLEIFIAIC
+497 
-507 PSSENFARKLY
+507 
-518 DGIVSNMI
+518 
-526 TSPSSNNSFT
+526 SFT

-551 KPRSGSEVIQYIED
+551 NPRSGSEVIQHIED

-585 KKTFDFKSLVDD
+585 KKTFNFKSLVDD

-619 NARSKTNKVNICA
+619 NALSKTNKINICA

-698 AKTKSVSFTEALSS
+698 AKTESVSFTEALSS

-738 DTDDSDDVGDDIFGD
+738 DTDNSDDVGDDIFGD

-873 KIYSEQGNIRPDW
+873 QLY
-886 WGSTFYPVYLPEDLR
+886 
-901 DSLRRMRMEFF
+901 
-912 ETIINIVQTNQKFA
+912 
-926 PLINDEYFKLLRF
+926 
-939 FGNYRPDEYEDDN
+939 
-952 GMIFFGNPGGYIG
+952 
-965 CGLFIISNNFLRY
+965 
-978 DYWENIYRIH
+978 H
-988 QNLDKN
+988 
-994 PNFDLDQ
+994 
-1001 ALRDLHSAAR
+1001 
-1011 NAMAEK
+1011 
-1017 YNGTEPVTGCA
+1017 
-1028 IDTRDSVN
+1028 
-1036 DLFTAESTDP
+1036 
-1046 KHVAHLWNTIG
+1046 
-1057 KYASIKS
+1057 
-1064 GDTMFIGLNEDGTE
+1064 
-1078 FIVDEPIQES
+1078 
-1088 VYQEEVGDAD
+1088 EEVGDAD
-1098 DDKPESD
+1098 DNKPESD

-1150 IDTQIEKWRDSNEND
+1150 IDAQIEKWRDSNEND

-1216 NKFRIRNEM
+1216 NKFRIQNEM

-1247 DRKAKYQMMRL
+1247 DRKAKYQIMRL

>member
-11 AKAYGTIHTK
+11 AKAYGAIHSK
-21 SNPALRNYMEAVD
+21 SNSVLRNYMEAVD
-34 RIASNCPKEYISN
+34 RIASNSPKEYISN

-78 KNAIK
+78 KNVIK
-83 TLKNKNE
+83 KLKNKNE

-100 MINVMESYE
+100 MISVMESYE

-162 MIVYTEADK
+162 MIVYTEANK

-219 QVNQSLENN
+219 QVNQALENN

-251 QNMED
+251 RNMED

-296 VADSVIPMLPGA
+296 VADSVIPMLPGT
-308 RVSKPILSKQFTEAL
+308 RVSKPILSKQFASVL
-323 SMENPK
+323 AME
-329 IYYNQNNLPKPLDS
+329 S
-343 VVNNIIEDLATT
+343 
-355 MKDLMLTDPRF
+355 
-366 SSIKESHSFK
+366 
-376 NIESELDRVI
+376 
-386 KFCYDITYDVSCNSQ
+386 
-401 SAPGIDI
+401 
-408 FNILDLYEYTDGPM
+408 
-422 EFDNPR
+422 
-428 DQLYDDRAYYLGT
+428 
-441 YGFRNEAASML
+441 
-452 LAKTIFEL
+452 
-460 LSEKYNELLQN
+460 
-471 YGMILMNQEMIN
+471 
-483 NSNYIDTKCFVSGE
+483 
-497 YNLEIFIAIC
+497 
-507 PSSENFARKLY
+507 
-518 DGIVSNMI
+518 
-526 TSPSSNNSFT
+526 SFT

-585 KKTFDFKSLVDD
+585 KKTFNFKSLVDD

-698 AKTKSVSFTEALSS
+698 VKTESVSFTEALSS

-726 RNNHDLSYGEDD
+726 KNNHDLSYGEDD

-753 HIDDTSKE
+753 HIDDTPKE

-766 TEPEPYQYDDIDDDS
+766 TDPEPYQYDDTDDDS

-873 KIYSEQGNIRPDW
+873 QLY
-886 WGSTFYPVYLPEDLR
+886 
-901 DSLRRMRMEFF
+901 
-912 ETIINIVQTNQKFA
+912 
-926 PLINDEYFKLLRF
+926 
-939 FGNYRPDEYEDDN
+939 
-952 GMIFFGNPGGYIG
+952 
-965 CGLFIISNNFLRY
+965 
-978 DYWENIYRIH
+978 H
-988 QNLDKN
+988 
-994 PNFDLDQ
+994 
-1001 ALRDLHSAAR
+1001 
-1011 NAMAEK
+1011 
-1017 YNGTEPVTGCA
+1017 
-1028 IDTRDSVN
+1028 
-1036 DLFTAESTDP
+1036 
-1046 KHVAHLWNTIG
+1046 
-1057 KYASIKS
+1057 
-1064 GDTMFIGLNEDGTE
+1064 
-1078 FIVDEPIQES
+1078 
-1088 VYQEEVGDAD
+1088 EEVGDAD
-1098 DDKPESD
+1098 DNKPESD

-1111 MMDIDR
+1111 MMDIDQ

-1150 IDTQIEKWRDSNEND
+1150 IDAQIEKWRDSNEND

>member
-11 AKAYGTIHTK
+11 AKAYGAIHSK
-21 SNPALRNYMEAVD
+21 SNSVLRNYTEAVD
-34 RIASNCPKEYISN
+34 RIASNSPKEYISN

-78 KNAIK
+78 KNVINK
-83 TLKNKNE
+83 LKNKNE

-100 MINVMESYE
+100 MISVMESYE

-162 MIVYTEADK
+162 MIVYTEASK

-228 EQAFR
+228 ERAFR

-251 QNMED
+251 RNMED

-308 RVSKPILSKQFTEAL
+308 RVSKPILSKQ
-323 SMENPK
+323 
-329 IYYNQNNLPKPLDS
+329 
-343 VVNNIIEDLATT
+343 
-355 MKDLMLTDPRF
+355 
-366 SSIKESHSFK
+366 
-376 NIESELDRVI
+376 
-386 KFCYDITYDVSCNSQ
+386 
-401 SAPGIDI
+401 
-408 FNILDLYEYTDGPM
+408 
-422 EFDNPR
+422 
-428 DQLYDDRAYYLGT
+428 
-441 YGFRNEAASML
+441 
-452 LAKTIFEL
+452 
-460 LSEKYNELLQN
+460 
-471 YGMILMNQEMIN
+471 
-483 NSNYIDTKCFVSGE
+483 
-497 YNLEIFIAIC
+497 
-507 PSSENFARKLY
+507 
-518 DGIVSNMI
+518 
-526 TSPSSNNSFT
+526 
-536 EATKYPEQKRSRFNK
+536 
-551 KPRSGSEVIQYIED
+551 
-565 VDNDKFKEWFFKTPA
+565 
-580 GSKLN
+580 
-585 KKTFDFKSLVDD
+585 
-597 EQNIDSVGYVFKNE
+597 
-611 IVAIATIN
+611 
-619 NARSKTNKVNICA
+619 
-632 VHPRHK
+632 
-638 GCLVNLFRLI
+638 
-648 DSRWISDTTVELNKS
+648 
-663 TQKEFVDAF
+663 
-672 QSIGYEITLER
+672 
-683 GQVVTLSRKKKTKGT
+683 
-698 AKTKSVSFTEALSS
+698 FTEALSS

-807 NTSSKSHNDYS
+807 NTSNKSHNDYS

-837 SNNVTKTVDSHN
+837 SNNVMKTVDSHN

-864 YGDHHEESV
+864 YGDHHEESTNYQEGFFGDLFGSSKPV
-873 KIYSEQGNIRPDW
+873 NSSEKLLAQSYGTDLEDIYDGALYKVACHIMRAIFVQMKQMIESDPQFKWIRENASNAIPNLNKYIDDPSDNW
-886 WGSTFYPVYLPEDLR
+886 HITFYKVERNGKIQYDAHCNIFYQDYLDEILF
-901 DSLRRMRMEFF
+901 DS
-912 ETIINIVQTNQKFA
+912 
-926 PLINDEYFKLLRF
+926 NDI
-939 FGNYRPDEYEDDN
+939 GQYEDDGDN
-952 GMIFFGNPGGYIG
+952 NKDGFSLINRACYNVALDELDELPFKYHLDLYTPEDARRGLMFEIPNDSDTIIGFYGINYDGYKD
-965 CGLFIISNNFLRY
+965 L
-978 DYWENIYRIH
+978 WKE
-988 QNLDKN
+988 
-994 PNFDLDQ
+994 FDPDHYQ
-1001 ALRDLHSAAR
+1001 
-1011 NAMAEK
+1011 EK
-1017 YNGTEPVTGCA
+1017 V
-1028 IDTRDSVN
+1028 
-1036 DLFTAESTDP
+1036 FT
-1046 KHVAHLWNTIG
+1046 
-1057 KYASIKS
+1057 
-1064 GDTMFIGLNEDGTE
+1064 
-1078 FIVDEPIQES
+1078 
-1088 VYQEEVGDAD
+1088 EEVGDAD

-1117 KVSEGIGSLKR
+1117 KVSEGIGTLKR

-1137 RAVTKPFKRVLNF
+1137 RVVTKPFKRVLNF

>member
-11 AKAYGTIHTK
+11 AKAYGAIHSK
-21 SNPALRNYMEAVD
+21 SNSVLRNYMEAVD
-34 RIASNCPKEYISN
+34 RIASNSPKEYISN

-78 KNAIK
+78 KNVIK
-83 TLKNKNE
+83 KLKNKNE

-100 MINVMESYE
+100 MISVMESYE

-162 MIVYTEADK
+162 MIVYTEANK

-251 QNMED
+251 RNMED

-273 RTLIMESINRT
+273 RTIIMESINRT

-296 VADSVIPMLPGA
+296 VADSVIPMLPNA
-308 RVSKPILSKQFTEAL
+308 RISKPILSKQFASVL
-323 SMENPK
+323 AME
-329 IYYNQNNLPKPLDS
+329 S
-343 VVNNIIEDLATT
+343 
-355 MKDLMLTDPRF
+355 
-366 SSIKESHSFK
+366 
-376 NIESELDRVI
+376 
-386 KFCYDITYDVSCNSQ
+386 
-401 SAPGIDI
+401 
-408 FNILDLYEYTDGPM
+408 
-422 EFDNPR
+422 
-428 DQLYDDRAYYLGT
+428 
-441 YGFRNEAASML
+441 
-452 LAKTIFEL
+452 
-460 LSEKYNELLQN
+460 
-471 YGMILMNQEMIN
+471 
-483 NSNYIDTKCFVSGE
+483 
-497 YNLEIFIAIC
+497 
-507 PSSENFARKLY
+507 
-518 DGIVSNMI
+518 
-526 TSPSSNNSFT
+526 SFT

-585 KKTFDFKSLVDD
+585 KKTFNFKSLVDD

-698 AKTKSVSFTEALSS
+698 AKTESVSFTEALSS

-726 RNNHDLSYGEDD
+726 KNNHDLSYGEDD

-753 HIDDTSKE
+753 HIDDTPKE

-873 KIYSEQGNIRPDW
+873 QLY
-886 WGSTFYPVYLPEDLR
+886 
-901 DSLRRMRMEFF
+901 
-912 ETIINIVQTNQKFA
+912 
-926 PLINDEYFKLLRF
+926 
-939 FGNYRPDEYEDDN
+939 
-952 GMIFFGNPGGYIG
+952 
-965 CGLFIISNNFLRY
+965 
-978 DYWENIYRIH
+978 H
-988 QNLDKN
+988 
-994 PNFDLDQ
+994 
-1001 ALRDLHSAAR
+1001 
-1011 NAMAEK
+1011 
-1017 YNGTEPVTGCA
+1017 
-1028 IDTRDSVN
+1028 
-1036 DLFTAESTDP
+1036 
-1046 KHVAHLWNTIG
+1046 
-1057 KYASIKS
+1057 
-1064 GDTMFIGLNEDGTE
+1064 
-1078 FIVDEPIQES
+1078 
-1088 VYQEEVGDAD
+1088 EEVGDAD
-1098 DDKPESD
+1098 DNKPESD

-1111 MMDIDR
+1111 MMDIDQ

-1150 IDTQIEKWRDSNEND
+1150 IDAQIEKWRDSNEND